1 MLALSLPSSYLN
13 DTTDDD
19 AAGAWR
25 TMIGPPEQALP
36 YLAGLGVGAI
46 EIGDVRGRADAGAVT
61 QALQVIHDA
70 GLEPHAHLWLPRD
83 FDPSRPPAT
92 LVAAVHGLARTPRSG
107 RLRQRQAACAV
118 HGHHRDTP
126 DAVAASVRD
135 LRALDP
141 WLRERGAC
149 AALEVCRFKPGGPIG
164 GTYAEVTELARAAGD
179 EVGVTWDIGHTT
191 WNHRAGHDD
200 LWPDEHFL
208 ARVRHVHVHAVGANG
223 RTHFALG
230 HGQAPLAGFVG
241 RLLAVGYD
249 GLWDVELYPGRWQGS
264 PSARRRALEGS
275 IARLSEVLA

>member
-19 AAGAWR
+19 AASIWR
-25 TMIGPPEQALP
+25 TMIGRPQQALP

-46 EIGDVRGRADAGAVT
+46 ELGDVRGRTDAAAVT
-61 QALQVIHDA
+61 QALQVVHDA

-83 FDPSRPPAT
+83 FDPSRPPAP
-92 LVAAVHGLARTPRSG
+92 LVATVRGLAASG
-107 RLRQRQAACAV
+107 PGRRRQQLAACAV

-126 DAVAASVRD
+126 DAAAASVRD

-141 WLRERGAC
+141 WLRERGAR
-149 AALEVCRFKPGGPIG
+149 AALEVCRFKPDGPIG

-179 EVGVTWDIGHTT
+179 ELGITWDLGHTT
-191 WNHRAGHDD
+191 WNHHAGHDD
-200 LWPDEHFL
+200 LWPSEHFL

-230 HGQAPLAGFVG
+230 HGQAPLAGFVE

-249 GLWDVELYPGRWQGS
+249 GLWDLEFYPGRWEGS